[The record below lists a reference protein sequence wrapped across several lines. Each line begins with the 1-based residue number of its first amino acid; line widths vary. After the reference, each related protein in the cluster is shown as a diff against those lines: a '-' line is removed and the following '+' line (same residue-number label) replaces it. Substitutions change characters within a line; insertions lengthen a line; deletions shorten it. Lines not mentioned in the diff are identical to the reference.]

1 MKFRTGLL
9 VVPGLIAASALLL
22 WLESAKPPAPR
33 AVVTPAPEAVEQPAP
48 APAESPPPPPAPL
61 SEPELSALP
70 EVKVAERPIHAVPQ
84 EAAPPSAGEPL
95 DLHAARPT
103 GQSDEVKFGAHPLAP
118 PAQPRQFS
126 GTATATGG
134 VELKV
139 DATPVALFGIKRA
152 AEGDHCGGTAADS
165 DCATAARQA
174 LAERVSEGKVSCR
187 IPNPHP
193 GGPTFALC
201 LDPNGVDLS
210 GFLIAQGLALADTG
224 QSYDYVGAE
233 GIARNLKRGLWK
245 FR

>member
-22 WLESAKPPAPR
+22 WLESAKPPTPR
-33 AVVTPAPEAVEQPAP
+33 AVVAPAPAAVEEPAP
-48 APAESPPPPPAPL
+48 APAEAPPPPP
-61 SEPELSALP
+61 EPELPALP
-70 EVKVAERPIHAVPQ
+70 EVKVGERPIHAVPQ
-84 EAAPPSAGEPL
+84 EAGPPAAGEPL
-95 DLHAARPT
+95 DVHAARPT
-103 GQSDEVKFGAHPLAP
+103 GQSDEVKFGVHPLAP
-118 PAQPRQFS
+118 PAPPRQFS
-126 GTATATGG
+126 GSATATGG
-134 VELKV
+134 VELNV

-152 AEGDHCGGTAADS
+152 GEGDRCGTAADS
-165 DCATAARQA
+165 DCAAAARRA
-174 LAERVSEGKVSCR
+174 LAERVSDGKVSCR
-187 IPNPHP
+187 IPNPRP

-210 GFLIAQGLALADTG
+210 GFLISQGLALADTG